1 MMLEVGRDS
10 VARPIGVF
18 PDTYERAPAPLV
30 GVSSVRGCKCLA
42 VGARA
47 REVDGVIVS
56 GVRTRA
62 SQATNAR
69 CVGRIAAARKI
80 PVSTMCAIHCVPA
93 GTKLAVERPTF
104 RR

>member
-1 MMLEVGRDS
+1 MLEVGRDS

-30 GVSSVRGCKCLA
+30 GVSSVRGYKCLA

-47 REVDGVIVS
+47 REVYGVVVS

-62 SQATNAR
+62 GQATNAR
-69 CVGRIAAARKI
+69 CFKRIAAAREVTVPTVCTG
-80 PVSTMCAIHCVPA
+80 PVHAIIC
-93 GTKLAVERPTF
+93 TVERPIF